1 MLRTLVILSLAY
13 AVVSLIVLV
22 IRTSIRNR
30 TTNYAESQGSV
41 LSGVIYAFGLGMMPW
56 AKESAAKHLPTFFAG
71 ILYHSGI
78 FAAGLILI
86 ALLFG
91 WGLSPALTQILR
103 IALIAGLACG
113 LGLLV
118 KRISLSYMRF
128 ISCPDDYV
136 SNLLVNIVLA
146 AALLVTFQDG
156 LQAVL
161 FWVVI
166 ALSLYIPLG
175 KIRHCIFFF
184 YTRIL
189 FGAFFGR
196 RGVLPNR
203 TLGK

>member
-13 AVVSLIVLV
+13 AVGSLIVLV
-22 IRTSIRNR
+22 VRTAAFGRTSNF
-30 TTNYAESQGSV
+30 AESQGNI
-41 LSGVIYAFGLGMMPW
+41 GRGIIYAFGLGMMPW
-56 AKESAAKHLPTFFAG
+56 AKESAAKHLPTFLAG

-86 ALLFG
+86 ALFFN
-91 WGLSPALTQILR
+91 WSLSPALTQILR
-103 IALIAGLACG
+103 IALIGGLACG

-128 ISCPDDYV
+128 ISCPDDYL
-136 SNLLVNIVLA
+136 SNLLVNIFLA
-146 AALLVTFQDG
+146 SALLVTFRAG
-156 LQAVL
+156 SQAVL
-161 FWVVI
+161 FWAVI

-203 TLGK
+203 AAGK